1 MIAPAPQGPSPDT
14 RSAGTWILSIPA
26 SRTVRNSSSLFNRPS
41 IPAFVFV
48 SAIPAFELRALG
60 FELRDLHFLCS
71 VFEIGSHIYAWTGLD
86 LDPPYLY
93 FPHSWDDRHTPLC
106 PAFID

>member
-1 MIAPAPQGPSPDT
+1 
-14 RSAGTWILSIPA
+14 
-26 SRTVRNSSSLFNRPS
+26 VRNSSSLFNRPS

-71 VFEIGSHIYAWTGLD
+71 VFNIGYHIYAWTGLD
-86 LDPPYLY
+86 LDPPTYTSHTAGMTGT
-93 FPHSWDDRHTPLC
+93 PHCAQLLLIEMGFQELFAWATLEL
-106 PAFID
+106 